1 MTDQSPW
8 LKYKER
14 NPVHVIAEF
23 KNVYDEQF
31 VIYRLSG
38 DTLYITGDE
47 FGWEPRV
54 RLLWGSFVYSEDER
68 NQIAK
73 ILFPTFADYF
83 GASLDKL
90 SMRTGAREWVA
101 EIIAAHPGIDTAIPL
116 TDALKAWEDGRSPDE
131 ITAAQDA
138 MSALSARMGQE
149 SDGREDGAA
158 HR

>member
-68 NQIAK
+68 NQIANCL
-73 ILFPTFADYF
+73 I
-83 GASLDKL
+83 
-90 SMRTGAREWVA
+90 
-101 EIIAAHPGIDTAIPL
+101 
-116 TDALKAWEDGRSPDE
+116 
-131 ITAAQDA
+131 
-138 MSALSARMGQE
+138 
-149 SDGREDGAA
+149 
-158 HR
+158 